1 MEVMKMKKI
10 KMDNIRKQVAEIEKA
25 QKQIKKAMSKIYDI
39 QNKNSYLRYLG
50 ENSTKHLDENECI
63 ELFELINTIIYA
75 DRDI

>member
-50 ENSTKHLDENECI
+50 ENSTKHLDENYNI
-63 ELFELINTIIYA
+63 
-75 DRDI
+75 R